1 VTTVV
6 PHFRF
11 GQGVFD
17 RLHIGLLNDTTVLGS
32 TNLMVRKSYGFGS
45 RRDAFATSSHWV
57 EANGYYFPL
66 HD

>member
-1 VTTVV
+1 MTTIVS
-6 PHFRF
+6 HFRF

-17 RLHIGLLNDTTVLGS
+17 RLRIGFINYTTGLGS
-32 TNLMVRKSYGFGS
+32 TNLIVRKSYGLGS
-45 RRDAFATSSHWV
+45 PRDAFATSSHWV